1 MPLKKLRAINTPA
14 SLQTSIT
21 AYITAEHGI
30 LVVLPFMALVYEF
43 KSAGTGFA
51 LLQTLRSTWR
61 ARTSTVVF
69 LDDAI
74 INNGGEVSISTA
86 GPQYPRLIAYY
97 GNGNICLNR
106 PLFPGDWTHFLH
118 GLVIVQ
124 RYVRRRSINRQ
135 FDKIITAQLRS
146 IMVFNPLLL
155 KTFMSGALHSHG
167 WRCGLPWEII
177 EMIARLCINGRLERG
192 QDLPV
197 RRIQTKKFKELLRVE
212 EKLLIPA

>member
-1 MPLKKLRAINTPA
+1 MYYRSWPL
-14 SLQTSIT
+14 STSSK
-21 AYITAEHGI
+21 APEQALHFCKHFEAHGGREPPP
-30 LVVLPFMALVYEF
+30 LSFW
-43 KSAGTGFA
+43 T
-51 LLQTLRSTWR
+51 
-61 ARTSTVVF
+61 TV
-69 LDDAI
+69 I

-106 PLFPGDWTHFLH
+106 PLYPGEWTHFLH

-135 FDKIITAQLRS
+135 FNKIITAQLRS

-167 WRCGLPWEII
+167 WLCGLPWEII
-177 EMIARLCINGRLERG
+177 EMITRLCINGRLERG
-192 QDLPV
+192 QDLPI
-197 RRIQTKKFKELLRVE
+197 RRIQTKSSRSFSESKRNSSSLRDLFKRNDQ
-212 EKLLIPA
+212 IPRDTLPNGLMSAFS